1 MLYGPMKRIDR
12 AITRARAHLLASILP
27 RGRIDAGCEGRA
39 LETALTLHLLRVL
52 GWHPE
57 AQERL
62 EQYCRRYVARAS
74 TSPCSR
80 AGQLDRML
88 SLAVTKGV
96 LAMSLSERELAS
108 LQQVLSGFSHP
119 TQWRKQALIHVLL
132 AELGIFPAPPLLV
145 PREQALS
152 KANHAW
158 VALILT
164 AVRIL
169 TALQRGRADDVDA
182 EDIEFLVSMQADTGG
197 WEQHILG
204 TLVILLALARLGRAS
219 QSVTR
224 GVQFVLAHVR
234 EDGGVPFIP
243 NEDTWV
249 TCMAGHVLL
258 QSGAFAD
265 ELAHVA
271 AYLRAQQRPDGG
283 WAYAEGVS
291 QSDAD
296 DTSVCLMFL
305 ARQSRAENRAAI
317 GKGVRYLAALQN
329 ADGGFPTFVHDAPS
343 EAEITAKALQ
353 SLGELGRAQEGIVR
367 NAWRWLLVNQA
378 EDGSFRTEWNLC
390 STFPILHVLEAAAAC
405 GGFCPVNFD
414 GVRRQCVDYLLRHRH
429 RDGGWAIHPDDHST
443 HSLSTAYALIALA
456 RAGYPLSARELCRS
470 ADVVL
475 ASQRDEG
482 GFEAPGDSIGP
493 RPFIVNV
500 SALAT
505 VYSLWA
511 LARVR
516 DALAASSTRGPDT
529 KPGDALAPLGSVH
542 GDGARMR
549 TPGASRGRPE

>member
-1 MLYGPMKRIDR
+1 MLYAPVKRIDR

-27 RGRIDAGCEGRA
+27 HGRIDAGCAGRA
-39 LETALTLHLLRVL
+39 LETALALHLLRVL
-52 GWHPE
+52 DCHPE
-57 AQERL
+57 ARARL
-62 EQYCRRYVARAS
+62 EQYCRRYVARAQAEIG
-74 TSPCSR
+74 SR
-80 AGQLDRML
+80 AGQLDRLL

-96 LAMSLSERELAS
+96 LAMSLSERELDS

-132 AELGIFPAPPLLV
+132 AELGVLPSLPLSI
-145 PREQALS
+145 PREQARS

-164 AVRIL
+164 AVRL
-169 TALQRGRADDVDA
+169 LAALQQGRAGDIAA
-182 EDIEFLVSMQADTGG
+182 EDIDLLVSMQADNGG

-204 TLVILLALARLGRAS
+204 TLVILLSLARLGCAAPT
-219 QSVTR
+219 VTR
-224 GVQFVLAHVR
+224 GVQFVLGHVR
-234 EDGGVPFIP
+234 DDGGVPFIP

-265 ELAHVA
+265 ELTHVA

-283 WAYAEGVS
+283 WAYAEGVT
-291 QSDAD
+291 QSDTD

-305 ARQSRAENRAAI
+305 ARQSRADNRAAI

-329 ADGGFPTFVHDAPS
+329 ADGGFPTFVHGAPS

-367 NAWRWLLVNQA
+367 NAWRWLLLNQA
-378 EDGSFRTEWNLC
+378 EDGSFRAEWNLC

-405 GGFCPVNFD
+405 GGFCPVKLD
-414 GVRRQCVDYLLRHRH
+414 GVRRQCVDYLLRHRR
-429 RDGGWAIHPDDHST
+429 RDGGWAIHPDDQTT
-443 HSLSTAYALIALA
+443 HSLSTAYALIALT
-456 RAGYPLSARELCRS
+456 RVGYPLSAHELCRS
-470 ADVVL
+470 VDVVL
-475 ASQRDEG
+475 ATQREDG

-500 SALAT
+500 PALAT

-516 DALAASSTRGPDT
+516 DALMTSSTRAPT
-529 KPGDALAPLGSVH
+529 AKPGAPLAPLGSVH
-542 GDGARMR
+542 GARAQ